1 MIIAILNFVPV
12 TLFYLFGWSANFVLA
27 KNLPL
32 PLTIL
37 IFTVNGALTTHLI
50 ISHLG
55 TSSSPIYITQNIN
68 HALLAED
75 LLFKTPM
82 MRHITYENYA
92 NCDKLAVINNGCFS
106 QALIF
111 VLHNIPF

>member
-1 MIIAILNFVPV
+1 M
-12 TLFYLFGWSANFVLA
+12 
-27 KNLPL
+27 
-32 PLTIL
+32 
-37 IFTVNGALTTHLI
+37 
-50 ISHLG
+50 
-55 TSSSPIYITQNIN
+55 QNIN

-82 MRHITYENYA
+82 MRHITYENYT
-92 NCDKLAVINNGCFS
+92 NCDKLAAINNDPIGHHFS